1 MNLKV
6 AARALACV
14 PQQPKRGKRG
24 ERTTRGRILCKVINS
39 GRFSPPPLITRTLL
53 LYFVPFH
60 KFGGKNSEFPLLRC
74 SSPFGWRLRWREIG
88 AGHFRR
94 PLIRNFHQ
102 GVIRRQGGSG
112 VAEHLVRIGEGKPG
126 KGGRERGFRSSGG
139 RIREGRGERESAVQS
154 PRGSGKP
161 WAPILSRNLSLT
173 AAADG
178 RRTNECTRR
187 NRPRKAP
194 AETRSKMVSKDE
206 PKAWRSM
213 ISFAQK

>member
-1 MNLKV
+1 M
-6 AARALACV
+6 
-14 PQQPKRGKRG
+14 
-24 ERTTRGRILCKVINS
+24 INS

-102 GVIRRQGGSG
+102 GVIRRHGGG
-112 VAEHLVRIGEGKPG
+112 VAEHLVRIGEGRK
-126 KGGRERGFRSSGG
+126 RERGFRSSGG
-139 RIREGRGERESAVQS
+139 RIREGRSERESAVQS

-173 AAADG
+173 AAADDQ
-178 RRTNECTRR
+178 RMNARDAMDPEMI
-187 NRPRKAP
+187 RPRPGAKWFL
-194 AETRSKMVSKDE
+194 KMCQKHGE
-206 PKAWRSM
+206 AWFPSLKNEWM
-213 ISFAQK
+213 